1 LGHFFACRRAFCHK
15 RPRFLRKMPLLFG
28 LRRFLPDFPPE
39 FSVFSLKIIF
49 FHYII
54 KKKE

>member
-1 LGHFFACRRAFCHK
+1 MEKDMTKGSPMRLILGFAV
-15 RPRFLRKMPLLFG
+15 PLLFG